1 MEDNKFTRTLWI
13 LGPYLWPQGQR
24 RLRLRVICALF
35 CLAIAKLANVFVPL
49 ILGRAVDSLSN
60 LETTP
65 NLFFGIPLAIILA
78 YGFTRWSSSAFSE
91 IRDALFAKV
100 SQTAI
105 RQISLKVFRHLHSLS
120 LRFHLDRQTGALNRF
135 IERGTRA
142 IQFLLSF
149 VVFNLFPTIIE
160 IFLVCGI
167 LWYNFGIEYALV
179 TAVTIGLYVWLTFTI
194 TKWRIR
200 IRRKM
205 NDADNEA
212 STRSVD
218 SLLNF
223 ETVKYFNNEIHESNR
238 INSALKAYEI
248 NATKSRESLAILNI
262 AQAAIVISGMVV
274 MLILSALDI
283 KNGIITVGAFVAINA
298 YLLQLWM
305 PLNMLGTV
313 YREIQQSLVDM
324 ENMFTLLDE
333 NPDIVDIPN
342 ALPINITDAI
352 IRFSNVSFSYQTD
365 RTILSDI
372 NLEVQS
378 SQTLAIVGST
388 GAGKSTI
395 SRLLFRFYEVN
406 NGVIL
411 IDGQDISKVTQESVR
426 QAIGIVPQD
435 TVLFNDTIYYNISYG
450 DPTASSE
457 DIYAAARAAKI
468 HDFISQLPNGYQTR
482 VGERGLKLSG
492 GEKQRVAIARALL
505 KNPKVLFFDEATSA
519 LDSNTEKEIQDNL
532 KELSK
537 NRTTLIIAHRL
548 STIVHADQILV
559 LDQGRIIE
567 SGTHLSLLNS
577 DGKYSA
583 MWKEQEADIKKTKI
597 QLA

>member
-78 YGFTRWSSSAFSE
+78 YGFTRWTSSAFAE

-100 SQTAI
+100 SQNAI
-105 RQISLKVFRHLHSLS
+105 RQISLKVFQHLHALS
-120 LRFHLDRQTGALNRF
+120 LKFHLDRQTGALNRF

-142 IQFLLSF
+142 IQFLLSY
-149 VVFNLFPTIIE
+149 VVFNVFPTIIE

-223 ETVKYFNNEIHESNR
+223 ETVKYFNNETHESTR
-238 INSALKAYEI
+238 INSALKTYEI

-262 AQAAIVISGMVV
+262 AQAAIVISGIVI
-274 MLILSALDI
+274 MLIMSALDI

-333 NPDIVDIPN
+333 DPDIVDTPH
-342 ALPINITDAI
+342 ALPINITDGI
-352 IRFSNVSFSYQTD
+352 VRFSNVSFAYQKD
-365 RTILSDI
+365 RMILSDI
-372 NLEVQS
+372 NLEVRN

-388 GAGKSTI
+388 GAGKSTL

-406 NGVIL
+406 NGMIL
-411 IDGQDISKVTQESVR
+411 IDGQDISKVTQKSVR

-457 DIYAAARAAKI
+457 AIYAAARTARI
-468 HDFISQLPNGYQTR
+468 HDFVSQLPNGYHTR

-537 NRTTLIIAHRL
+537 NRTTLIVAHRL

-559 LDQGRIIE
+559 LDQGTIIE
-567 SGTHLSLLNS
+567 SGTHRALLNF

-583 MWKEQEADIKKTKI
+583 MWKEQEAGIKKTKI